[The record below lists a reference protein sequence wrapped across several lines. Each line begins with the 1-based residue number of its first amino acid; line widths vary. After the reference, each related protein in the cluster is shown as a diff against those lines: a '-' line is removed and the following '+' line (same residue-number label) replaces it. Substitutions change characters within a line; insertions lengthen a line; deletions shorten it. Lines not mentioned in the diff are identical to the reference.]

1 MKKTIQPY
9 LFIAACGILAFAP
22 VSFMILALKNDII
35 ALEYPINHFIS
46 QCIRNGE
53 FPVWFNTWGMGF
65 PLESSLTWGVFST
78 PRLFFSAV
86 FDYNIYSLHVEFM
99 FYVMMAGWGMFFLL
113 KNHLCKDEKIA
124 LLLSLC
130 YMLSGFMSGS
140 TQWLLYITAAAFIPL
155 VIASLLK
162 LLHSPSFGNSLQFAI
177 CYVLMLTSVYA
188 AFNIITSYCIIVFV
202 LIWLWNKSN
211 NRHETVKYILIAA
224 ALTFLLC
231 LPCLYYTIEVLNNL
245 DRGSGLESSDTFFNS
260 NYLHPGALSSMLLPF
275 SSVKMGYSN
284 TEGTMLNTYA
294 GLLTLML
301 LPMAVWHTVKTKN
314 RVGGLLLLFSLFFL
328 IVSLGEIT
336 PLRRLLNILPGFSY
350 FRNPAIFRFFFI
362 FTLLIFLAT
371 LLGNYKFENILEK
384 RISRLI
390 LWIAGLLCL
399 TTLLFHIADIDGL
412 FENSFYDFVKNI
424 TYSRTLLVSAL
435 IQLVLISLLLI
446 FLQRK
451 KWKLAVWLFAAE
463 LVINTLICTPF
474 FSVSSY
480 TPSQVM
486 NILNPV
492 KGFPIQIIPPSE
504 VPTTL
509 TDENNNSWQNINTF
523 QKEVSSLESYLGP
536 LILKKQ
542 IHNDINNSYTN
553 KQLVFI
559 RGDSVNAK
567 VNIQIQR
574 PGHIRAITITEK
586 PDTVMLLQNY
596 YKGWKVLINNK
607 ETEIIQKQRPGIA
620 VLVPAGKNNL
630 DFRYEKNGVRLSA
643 IFVHLVVVLFIAFR
657 IIGRIRRFR
666 SASLS

>member
-9 LFIAACGILAFAP
+9 LFIAASGILAFAP
-22 VSFMILALKNDII
+22 VSFMILSLKNDII

-86 FDYNIYSLHVEFM
+86 FDYNIYSLHVEFV
-99 FYVMMAGWGMFFLL
+99 FYIMLAGWGMFYLL
-113 KNHLCKDEKIA
+113 KNHLCKDERIA

-130 YMLSGFMSGS
+130 YMLSGFVVGS
-140 TQWLLYITAAAFIPL
+140 TQWLLYITAAAFVPL

-162 LLHSPSFGNSLQFAI
+162 LLHNPSFSNSLQFAM
-177 CYVLMLTSVYA
+177 CYVLMFTSVYA
-188 AFNIITSYCIIVFV
+188 AFNIITTYCIVAFL
-202 LIWLWNKSN
+202 LIWLC
-211 NRHETVKYILIAA
+211 NRSYKRYETLKYILIAA

-245 DRGSGLESSDTFFNS
+245 DRGSGLEIGGTFFNS

-284 TEGTMLNTYA
+284 TEGTMLNTYT

-301 LPMAVWHTVKTKN
+301 LPMAVWHTVKSKN
-314 RVGGLLLLFSLFFL
+314 RVAGLLLLFSLFFL
-328 IVSLGEIT
+328 IVSFGELT

-362 FTLLIFLAT
+362 ITILIFLAT
-371 LLGNYKFENILEK
+371 SLVNYNYENILEK
-384 RISRLI
+384 RISRLT

-399 TTLLFHIADIDGL
+399 ATLLFHISDINGL
-412 FENSFYDFVKNI
+412 FENSRYDFVKNI
-424 TYSRTLLVSAL
+424 TYSRTILISAM

-446 FLQRK
+446 FLQQK
-451 KWKLAVWLFAAE
+451 KWKFAVWLFAAD

-492 KGFPIQIIPPSE
+492 KGFPIQVIPPSE
-504 VPTTL
+504 VPATF
-509 TDENNNSWQNINTF
+509 TDEKNNSWQNINSF
-523 QKEVSSLESYLGP
+523 KKEVSFQPSYLGP

-542 IHNDINNSYTN
+542 VHNDTNNSYTN
-553 KQLVFI
+553 KQLVFK
-559 RGDSVNAK
+559 RGDSVNAN
-567 VNIQIQR
+567 VNIRIQR
-574 PGHIRAITITEK
+574 PSHIRVETITEK
-586 PDTVMLLQNY
+586 SDTVVLLQNY

-607 ETEIIQKQRPGIA
+607 ETEIIQKKRPGIA
-620 VLVPAGKNNL
+620 VIVPPGKNTL

-643 IFVHLVVVLFIAFR
+643 IFVHLLVVLFIVSLGIR
-657 IIGRIRRFR
+657 RIRRFR

>member
-1 MKKTIQPY
+1 M
-9 LFIAACGILAFAP
+9 LAFAP
-22 VSFMILALKNDII
+22 VSFMILSLKNDII

-99 FYVMMAGWGMFFLL
+99 FYVMLAGWGMFYLL
-113 KNHLCKDEKIA
+113 KNHLCKDERIA
-124 LLLSLC
+124 LLISLC
-130 YMLSGFMSGS
+130 YMLSGFMVGS
-140 TQWLLYITAAAFIPL
+140 TQWLLYITAAAFVPL
-155 VIASLLK
+155 VITSLLK
-162 LLHSPSFGNSLQFAI
+162 LLHHPSFGNSLQFAI
-177 CYVLMLTSVYA
+177 CYVLMFTSVYA
-188 AFNIITSYCIIVFV
+188 AFNIITTYCIIVFL
-202 LIWLWNKSN
+202 LIWIWNKSN
-211 NRHETVKYILIAA
+211 NRYETVKYILIAA

-245 DRGSGLESSDTFFNS
+245 DRGSGLETSGAFFNS

-284 TEGTMLNTYA
+284 TEGTMLNTYT

-301 LPMAVWHTVKTKN
+301 LPLAVWHTVKTKN
-314 RVGGLLLLFSLFFL
+314 RVAGLLLLFSLFFL
-328 IVSLGEIT
+328 IVSFGEIT
-336 PLRRLLNILPGFSY
+336 SLRRLLNILPGFSY

-362 FTLLIFLAT
+362 FTLLIFLASSV
-371 LLGNYKFENILEK
+371 GNYKCEDILEK

-399 TTLLFHIADIDGL
+399 TTLLFHISDINGL
-412 FENSFYDFVKNI
+412 FENSRYDFVKNI
-424 TYSRTLLVSAL
+424 TYSRTILISAM
-435 IQLVLISLLLI
+435 IQLTLISLLLI
-446 FLQRK
+446 FLHRK
-451 KWKLAVWLFAAE
+451 KWKFTVWLFAAD
-463 LVINTLICTPF
+463 LVINTFICTPF

-492 KGFPIQIIPPSE
+492 KGFPIQVTPPSE
-504 VPTTL
+504 VLTTF
-509 TDENNNSWQNINTF
+509 TDEKNNSWQNINSF
-523 QKEVSSLESYLGP
+523 KKEVSSLQSYLGP
-536 LILKKQ
+536 LILKTQ
-542 IHNDINNSYTN
+542 NYNSTNNSYKN

-559 RGDSVNAK
+559 WGDSVNAN
-567 VNIQIQR
+567 VNIRIQR
-574 PGHIRAITITEK
+574 PGHVRVETMSEK
-586 PDTVMLLQNY
+586 SDTVVLLQNY

-607 ETEIIQKQRPGIA
+607 ETEIIQKKRPGIA
-620 VLVPAGKNNL
+620 VMVPPGKNTI
-630 DFRYEKNGVRLSA
+630 DFRYVKNGVRLSA
-643 IFVHLVVVLFIAFR
+643 IIVHIVVVLFMAFR

>member
-22 VSFMILALKNDII
+22 VSFMIQSLKNDII

-99 FYVMMAGWGMFFLL
+99 FYIMLAGWGMFYLL
-113 KNHLCKDEKIA
+113 KNHLCKDERIA

-130 YMLSGFMSGS
+130 YMLSGFMVGS
-140 TQWLLYITAAAFIPL
+140 TQWLLYITAAAFVPL

-162 LLHSPSFGNSLQFAI
+162 LLQNPSFGNSLQFAI
-177 CYVLMLTSVYA
+177 CYLLMFTSVYA
-188 AFNIITSYCIIVFV
+188 AFNIITTYCIIVLV

-211 NRHETVKYILIAA
+211 NRYETVKYILIAA

-231 LPCLYYTIEVLNNL
+231 LPCLYYTMEVLNNL
-245 DRGSGLESSDTFFNS
+245 DRGSGLETSGTFFNS

-284 TEGTMLNTYA
+284 TEGTMLNTYT

-301 LPMAVWHTVKTKN
+301 LPMAVWHTFKTKN
-314 RVGGLLLLFSLFFL
+314 KVAGLLLLFSLFFL
-328 IVSLGEIT
+328 FVSFGEIT

-362 FTLLIFLAT
+362 ITILIFLAT
-371 LLGNYKFENILEK
+371 SLGNYNYENIVEK
-384 RISRLI
+384 KISRMA
-390 LWIAGLLCL
+390 LWITGLLCL
-399 TTLLFHIADIDGL
+399 ATLLFHISDINGL
-412 FENSFYDFVKNI
+412 FENNRYDFVKTI
-424 TYSRTLLVSAL
+424 TYSRTIVISAM
-435 IQLVLISLLLI
+435 IQLMLISLLLI
-446 FLQRK
+446 FLQRNK
-451 KWKLAVWLFAAE
+451 RKFTVWLFKAD

-480 TPSQVM
+480 TPLQVM
-486 NILNPV
+486 KILNPV
-492 KGFPIQIIPPSE
+492 EGFPLQVAPPSE
-504 VPTTL
+504 VPTTF
-509 TDENNNSWQNINTF
+509 TDEKNNSWQNINIF
-523 QKEVSSLESYLGP
+523 KKEVSSLKSYLGP

-542 IHNDINNSYTN
+542 VQNNTYYSYTN

-559 RGDSVNAK
+559 RGDSVNAS
-567 VNIQIQR
+567 VNIRILR
-574 PGHIRAITITEK
+574 PEHIRVETITEK
-586 PDTVMLLQNY
+586 SDTLVLLQNY
-596 YKGWKVLINNK
+596 YKGWKVLINMN
-607 ETEIIQKQRPGIA
+607 ETEIIQKKRPGIA
-620 VLVPAGKNNL
+620 VMLPPGKNTV
-630 DFRYEKNGVRLSA
+630 DFRYEKTGVRLSA
-643 IFVHLVVVLFIAFR
+643 IFVHLVVVLFIVSR
-657 IIGRIRRFR
+657 GIRRIRRIR